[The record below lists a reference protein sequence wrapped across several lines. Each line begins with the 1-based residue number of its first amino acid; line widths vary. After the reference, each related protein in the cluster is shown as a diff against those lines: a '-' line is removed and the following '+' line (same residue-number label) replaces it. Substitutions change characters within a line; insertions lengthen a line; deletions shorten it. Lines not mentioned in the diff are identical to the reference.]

1 MSDFKQEAQDLAN
14 KIEYAIKTE
23 GEITLFQPNGTRA
36 AYALRRLAESDT
48 ALTRIREL
56 TDMLGVAYG
65 ELKKHDA
72 DYHYRTPVST
82 NNAIVAA
89 LSSKDQEKT
98 NG

>member
-1 MSDFKQEAQDLAN
+1 MSDLKQEAQDLAN

-56 TDMLGVAYG
+56 IEALEKIANKELHRVARSDLWMQG
-65 ELKKHDA
+65 IA
-72 DYHYRTPVST
+72 R
-82 NNAIVAA
+82 AA